1 MSFWA
6 ELRRRNV
13 FRVGAVY
20 LAGAWVLSQVGS
32 LVAQSFAAPTWP
44 MRMLLVLLAIGFP
57 VALVVAWLFELTP
70 QGLKLTAQVAPEAS
84 IMHHTGRRLD
94 RVLIGM
100 IGLLIVVLLVD
111 RWVLPARE
119 AETTTSSVAAGAAA
133 AAPNG
138 AAAAS
143 PLARLEHS
151 VAVLPLANM
160 SPNPSDAYFAAGI
173 HEEILNYLAKL
184 KSVNVIARTSVARYA
199 NTDKSIQDIGAELN
213 VETVMEGSVR
223 YADNRVR
230 VTTQLIDARSGAHL
244 WSEAYERDFKDI
256 FAIQADIAMSVAN
269 ALNATFS
276 PEEQRQVER
285 VPTTSPEAYALAL
298 QAWDLGGRGNQSP
311 QILALLDQAIA
322 RDPNFAAPYG
332 FKADTY
338 ASLLINTTYGS
349 ASDRAQ
355 TEALARNNAKQALAL
370 NPTDAQA
377 NGALANID
385 LFNWRWADA
394 RQTYERA
401 YAATGFPVG
410 YFRWFLSWTG
420 QQARAIEVVQ
430 HYLALDPNNW
440 GAHWNLG
447 IALLYAGDADKA
459 VAAFHRGIELAPA
472 LPLQHSWLA
481 FAEIARNN
489 RDAALRE
496 LQLNETLLGS
506 NRAVISLVDTAYG
519 YSRIGRSADAARL
532 FAEIQTL
539 AQKQDIGTG
548 GWASAYLGIGDQQ
561 KALEQLRL
569 GAERARTKT
578 LDPGFFTLM
587 NIRMNV
593 TRDPVLE
600 QPEFAAVRAALT
612 GD

>member
-20 LAGAWVLSQVGS
+20 LASAWALSQVGL
-32 LVAQSFAAPTWP
+32 LVAQSFDAPTWP

-70 QGLKLTAQVAPEAS
+70 QGVMLTAQVAPEAS
-84 IMHHTGRRLD
+84 IAHHTGRRLN

-100 IGLLIVVLLVD
+100 IGLLIVVLIVD
-111 RWVLPARE
+111 RWVLPAHE
-119 AETTTSSVAAGAAA
+119 A
-133 AAPNG
+133 AAPVSATKSPDIPVT
-138 AAAAS
+138 AA
-143 PLARLEHS
+143 PPRARLEHS
-151 VAVLPLANM
+151 VAVLPLANL

-184 KSVNVIARTSVARYA
+184 KFVNVIARTTMGRYA
-199 NTDKSIQDIGAELN
+199 NTEKSIQEIGAELN

-230 VTTQLIDARSGAHL
+230 ITTQLIDARSGAHL

-269 ALNATFS
+269 ALNAAFS

-298 QAWDLGGRGNQSP
+298 QALDLSGRGNQSA
-311 QILALLDQAIA
+311 QMLALADQMIA
-322 RDPNFAAPYG
+322 HDPNFAMPYG
-332 FKADTY
+332 VKAWTY
-338 ASLLINTTYGS
+338 ATLLINTTLGS
-349 ASDRAQ
+349 AADRAQ
-355 TEALARNNAKQALAL
+355 NEALARSNAERALAL
-370 NPTDAQA
+370 DATNDDA
-377 NGALANID
+377 GGALASVD

-394 RQTYERA
+394 NRTFERFF
-401 YAATGFPVG
+401 AATGRPPP
-410 YFRWFLSWTG
+410 YFLWFNSWRG
-420 QQARAIEVVQ
+420 QHARAIEVAQRWVK
-430 HYLALDPNNW
+430 LSPLDWNTNW
-440 GAHWNLG
+440 GLG

-459 VAAFHRGIELAPA
+459 VVALSRAIELTYT
-472 LPLQHSWLA
+472 LPLLHSWLA
-481 FAEIARNN
+481 YAEIARGNH
-489 RDAALRE
+489 DAALRE
-496 LQLNETLLGS
+496 MQIEETLLGKERPMI
-506 NRAVISLVDTAYG
+506 NLVGMVYCYG
-519 YSRIGRSADAARL
+519 RIGRSADAARL
-532 FAEIQTL
+532 FAEIQAL
-539 AQKQDIGTG
+539 AKQEDIGAG

-569 GAERARTKT
+569 GVQRARDKV

-587 NIRMNV
+587 NIRMNFL
-593 TRDPVLE
+593 RDPVLE

>member
-20 LAGAWVLSQVGS
+20 LASAWVLSQVGA
-32 LVAQSFAAPTWP
+32 LVAQSFGAPAWP
-44 MRMLLVLLAIGFP
+44 IRMLLVLLAIGFP
-57 VALVVAWLFELTP
+57 VAIVMAWLFELTP

-84 IMHHTGRRLD
+84 VTHETGRRLN

-100 IGLLIVVLLVD
+100 IGVLIVVLITD
-111 RWVLPARE
+111 RWLLPARE
-119 AETTTSSVAAGAAA
+119 VQTTTSSVAAGTAAE
-133 AAPNG
+133 
-138 AAAAS
+138 S
-143 PLARLEHS
+143 PRARLEHS
-151 VAVLPLANM
+151 VAVLPLANL

-184 KSVNVIARTSVARYA
+184 KSVNVIARTSMTRYA

-230 VTTQLIDARSGAHL
+230 ITTQLIDARSGAHL

-285 VPTTSPEAYALAL
+285 VPTISPEAYALML
-298 QAWDLGGRGNQSP
+298 QVGDLGARGNQGR
-311 QILALLDQAIA
+311 QILALADQAIA
-322 RDPNFAAPYG
+322 RDPNFAAPYAT
-332 FKADTY
+332 KAFVY
-338 ASLLINTTYGS
+338 SNLLINTTFGS
-349 ASDRAQ
+349 AGDRAQ
-355 TEALARNNAKQALAL
+355 TEALARSNAERSLAL
-370 NPTDAQA
+370 DPSSLAPGRTLAFIDA
-377 NGALANID
+377 L
-385 LFNWRWADA
+385 NWRWTAA
-394 RQTYERA
+394 RQTYERHYDA
-401 YAATGFPVG
+401 KDPRVN
-410 YFRWFLSWTG
+410 YFDWFSSWTG
-420 QQARAIEVVQ
+420 EGTQAIEKAQ
-430 HYLALDPNNW
+430 RATTLDPADW
-440 GAHWNLG
+440 ASRWRLG
-447 IALLYAGDADKA
+447 MVLLYAREEDKA
-459 VAAFHRGIELAPA
+459 IAAFRRGIEIAPT
-472 LPLQHSWLA
+472 LSLQHSWLA
-481 FAEIARNN
+481 FAEIARGNH
-489 RDAALRE
+489 DEALRE
-496 LQLNETLLGS
+496 LQLTETLLGN
-506 NRAVISLVDTAYG
+506 NRAIISLVDLIYAYG
-519 YSRIGRSADAARL
+519 RIGRSADAARL
-532 FAEIQTL
+532 FAEIQAL
-539 AQKQDIGTG
+539 AKTQDIGTG

-569 GAERARTKT
+569 GAERARNHM

-587 NIRMNV
+587 NIRMNP

-600 QPEFAAVRAALT
+600 QPEFVAVRAALT